1 MTTIKNDSWQA
12 LTQSFTKDLRNTLL
26 QQHHA
31 AQFIAL
37 VGRHLVPRQPD
48 DSHTNMEYFLDRK
61 WLIGN
66 EIPGGVRMV
75 LSMSEEKL
83 LIVDG
88 GVNSRSEI
96 SLVGSTKQQV
106 FEQVK
111 KSLSELK
118 LDVTSLINELH
129 YDLPD
134 HELDH
139 DAIFKVGDQLYIQ
152 ENVSYRHNAEI
163 VIRRIASNSEKSVP
177 VRVWPHHFDTG
188 TFIPLKFNKDGGISK
203 SIGLGWAIPDTMVDE
218 PYFYLR
224 FWSED
229 PVEQFDALPEPEA
242 GEWIRTGWHGGV
254 ARNGHIVNIPSA
266 SGQHAYVEAFFH
278 SGIRLLREHYNL

>member
-1 MTTIKNDSWQA
+1 MTTNKDDSWKA
-12 LTQSFTKDLRNTLL
+12 LTQSFTEDLHNTLL

-37 VGRHLVPRQPD
+37 AGRHLVTQQPD
-48 DSHTNMEYFLDRK
+48 DSNTNMEYLLDRK

-66 EIPGGVRMV
+66 EIPGGFRIA

-83 LIVDG
+83 LIVDREMK
-88 GVNSRSEI
+88 NLDEI
-96 SLVGSTKQQV
+96 SLIGSTKQQV
-106 FEQVK
+106 FEQMK
-111 KSLSELK
+111 QSLIELK
-118 LDVTSLINELH
+118 LDVSSLINELH
-129 YDLPD
+129 YDLSD

-139 DAIFKVGDQLYIQ
+139 DAIFTGGDQKYIQ
-152 ENVSYRHNAEI
+152 ENVYYRHNAEI
-163 VIRRIASNSEKSVP
+163 VIGRLASNIEKAEP

-188 TFIPLKFNKDGGISK
+188 TFIPLKFNKDGSISK

-218 PYFYLR
+218 PYFYLS

-278 SGIRLLREHYNL
+278 SGIRLIREHYNL